1 MNTPELESKR
11 LTLRKFTQT
20 DLPVLFAILSDET
33 VNTFLPWFVLKDL
46 KETER
51 FYNERIASEYIKE
64 NAYFYAICLKQDNVP
79 IGYIKA
85 SIDESYD
92 FGYAL
97 RKEFWGKGIATEAGR
112 AVIEQLKKDSIS
124 YITATHDIKNPKS
137 GYVMQK
143 LGMQYKYS
151 YVEQWQP
158 KNIPVTFRMY
168 QLNLDGNIDRIYKK
182 YWEMYSKYFIEK
194 GL

>member
-20 DLPVLFAILSDET
+20 DLPALFAILSDET
-33 VNTFLPWFVLKDL
+33 VNTFLPWIVLKDL

-51 FYNERIASEYIKE
+51 FYNERILSEYIKE

-112 AVIEQLKKDSIS
+112 AVIEQLKKASIP

-143 LGMQYKYS
+143 LGLQYKYS

-168 QLNLDGNIDRIYKK
+168 QLNLDGNIDRVYKK
-182 YWEMYSKYFIEK
+182 YWEMYSKHFIEK
-194 GL
+194 DL

>member
-20 DLPVLFAILSDET
+20 DLPALFAILSDET
-33 VNTFLPWFVLKDL
+33 VNTFLPWFVLKDF

-51 FYNERIASEYIKE
+51 FYGERIASEYIKE

-112 AVIEQLKKDSIS
+112 AVIEQLKKDSIP

-168 QLNLDGNIDRIYKK
+168 QLNLDGNTDRVYKK
-182 YWEMYSKYFIEK
+182 YWEMYSKHFIEK
-194 GL
+194 DL

>member
-1 MNTPELESKR
+1 M
-11 LTLRKFTQT
+11 
-20 DLPVLFAILSDET
+20 FAILSDET
-33 VNTFLPWFVLKDL
+33 VNTFLPWFVLKDF

-51 FYNERIASEYIKE
+51 FYGERIASEYIKE

-112 AVIEQLKKDSIS
+112 AVIEQLKKDGIP

-168 QLNLDGNIDRIYKK
+168 QLNLDGNTDRVYKK
-182 YWEMYSKYFIEK
+182 YWEMYSKHFIEK
-194 GL
+194 EL

>member
-20 DLPVLFAILSDET
+20 DLPALFAILSDET
-33 VNTFLPWFVLKDL
+33 VNTFLPWFVLKDF

-51 FYNERIASEYIKE
+51 FYGERIASEYIKE

-112 AVIEQLKKDSIS
+112 AVIEQLKKDGIP

-168 QLNLDGNIDRIYKK
+168 QLNLDGNTDRVYKK
-182 YWEMYSKYFIEK
+182 YWEMYSKHFIEK
-194 GL
+194 EL

>member
-1 MNTPELESKR
+1 MNTPELESKK

-20 DLPVLFAILSDET
+20 DLPALFAIFSDET
-33 VNTFLPWFVLKDL
+33 VNTFLPWIVLKDL

-112 AVIEQLKKDSIS
+112 AVIEQLKKDSIP

-158 KNIPVTFRMY
+158 KNIP
-168 QLNLDGNIDRIYKK
+168 LHSECI
-182 YWEMYSKYFIEK
+182 S
-194 GL
+194 